1 MVKGASGELTV
12 KLIPHT
18 DEGKAVDVDGV
29 NTLLWAIGRDAN
41 MVNLGIELTK
51 VEMERGFIKVD
62 EYQNTSIP
70 NMYALGDIAGK
81 KLLTPGM
88 AAILSL
94 SLSHTHT
101 HTYTHTHT
109 FSLSHFFECYIL
121 QLPLLLVVSWLTVSL
136 AMSPTPS

>member
-1 MVKGASGELTV
+1 MKGASGELTV

-18 DEGKAVDVDGV
+18 DEGTAVDIAGV
-29 NTLLWAIGRDAN
+29 STLLWAIGRDAN
-41 MVNLGIELTK
+41 MVSLGIELTK
-51 VEMERGFIKVD
+51 VELERGFIKVD

-88 AAILSL
+88 AAVFSLSLSL

-101 HTYTHTHT
+101 HTSYKKI
-109 FSLSHFFECYIL
+109 YIL
-121 QLPLLLVVSWLTVSL
+121 QLLLLLVVSWLTVSL
-136 AMSPTPS
+136 ATNPTPS